1 MVSSIDWELAGALAV
16 PLRMHGAID
25 SFVPALLE
33 CMRGW
38 FEQTL
43 AYTVRKMRATHGHTD
58 AEVERVREA
67 LLGEGVDTMY
77 VAVNRGEG
85 ALGALSERERD
96 LVKFTLYGGE
106 KIARG
111 QSHIGLHYN
120 GFGFVSHLFGFAF
133 ALQILPRVFD
143 AMRGVSM
150 VGDELVLSGLPHI
163 LMKPPKPKET
173 YLPAHVDGGSYEA
186 MLARCVRL
194 IMADDGEPT
203 VSRWVELHG
212 MQSLVHV
219 RGAGATA
226 EGGGGHTTILGPMTV
241 PRYCVLLT
249 MISAERPHPSVVAR
263 LSAARRSGKCVWDQ
277 GPPSY
282 CTVMYDPQCILVFN
296 RVLLSLSSSAAPDA
310 WEAWFERE
318 CPHGARTCAA
328 LRAEQAGE
336 QFVGVGE
343 MDIACD
349 DADPGGYVALWP
361 DGFVHGSRGMP
372 SGESIVR
379 VTVVVPTAP
388 VERLGRPWCGDCV
401 RGRCRWHGR
410 QFLGGRAE
418 LLSARTARGMRRLD
432 ALAMLNSRCPDSWA
446 AASAGDASMRA
457 ALALLRTDPP
467 YNTGGTHVKVG
478 LEVDDADVATGNGR
492 IGDSS
497 PFRRLYVTEE
507 TWRATKRALVDAGVV
522 CSCAAGSPHAWSCA
536 LQRALRG
543 GHFTR
548 MFTVDHAVGGM
559 IRDGKRVENRV
570 AKGSFTARNCAELVG
585 KYLVIHKG
593 VGTGTESASQML
605 CVARLTKAGPPA
617 DMRAWLAAHHPAQLP
632 YVDHDAPDKIAL
644 FFTGTVFF
652 EPNTLL
658 TPGKQGMVYL
668 TQKGDPTALR
678 SEEGFASIT
687 SAYEVALVEIDSM
700 LMDGRV
706 ALRSLGED
714 DEEATSEAEEADE
727 DEATRSTDEDE
738 EIEGHEA
745 EETEETEETVETDDD
760 TDDETVDE
768 TDETGDADGTEEAEE
783 ADWADETEDATTS
796 QDASDNGGA
805 ADPSPAPRH
814 IWYHGDPARSHCFW
828 VRTPVLTPTWDYQS
842 LAASGCSNSRLVREN
857 KGRSGLVSSV
867 TYQCGGHD
875 GHRFGARRP
884 AGPSRPTSAH
894 APAYTGP

>member
-1 MVSSIDWELAGALAV
+1 
-16 PLRMHGAID
+16 
-25 SFVPALLE
+25 
-33 CMRGW
+33 
-38 FEQTL
+38 
-43 AYTVRKMRATHGHTD
+43 MRATRAYTEK
-58 AEVERVREA
+58 EVARVREA
-67 LLGEGVDTMY
+67 LLGDGVDTMY
-77 VAVNRGEG
+77 VAFNRGEG

-96 LVKFTLYGGE
+96 LVKYTLYGGE
-106 KIARG
+106 TIARG

-120 GFGFVSHLFGFAF
+120 GFGFVSHLFGFEF

-143 AMRGVSM
+143 AMRGVST

-173 YLPAHVDGGSYEA
+173 YLLAHVDGGSYA
-186 MLARCVRL
+186 VMLARCVGL
-194 IMADDGEPT
+194 IMADDGAPT
-203 VSRWVELHG
+203 VSSWVARHG

-241 PRYCVLLT
+241 PRYCALLT
-249 MISAERPHPSVVAR
+249 MISAERPHPAVVER

-282 CTVMYDPQCILVFN
+282 CTVLYDRQCILVFN
-296 RVLLSLSSSAAPDA
+296 RVLRNLSSSATSDA
-310 WEAWFERE
+310 WEEWFERV

-328 LRAEQAGE
+328 LRAEQAGKP
-336 QFVGVGE
+336 FVGVGE
-343 MDIACD
+343 MDISCD

-388 VERLGRPWCGDCV
+388 AERLGRPWCGDCV
-401 RGRCRWHGR
+401 GGRCRWHGR

-478 LEVDDADVATGNGR
+478 LEVDDADVATGSGR
-492 IGDSS
+492 MGDSS

-507 TWRATKRALVDAGVV
+507 TWGATKRTLVDAGVV
-522 CSCAAGSPHAWSCA
+522 CSCAAGAPHAWSCA

-570 AKGSFTARNCAELVG
+570 AKGSFTARNCAQLVG

-593 VGTGTESASQML
+593 VGAGAESASQML
-605 CVARLTKAGPPA
+605 CVARLAKAGPPA
-617 DMRAWLAAHHPAQLP
+617 DMRAWLAVHHPAQLP
-632 YVDHDAPDKIAL
+632 YVDRDAPDKIAL
-644 FFTGTVFF
+644 FFTGAVFF

-668 TQKGDPTALR
+668 TQKSDPTALR

-687 SAYEVALVEIDSM
+687 SAYEAALVEIDSM
-700 LMDGRV
+700 LADGRV
-706 ALRSLGED
+706 ALRSADATDE
-714 DEEATSEAEEADE
+714 DEEADEADE
-727 DEATRSTDEDE
+727 DEATDEAE
-738 EIEGHEA
+738 EA
-745 EETEETEETVETDDD
+745 EET
-760 TDDETVDE
+760 DE
-768 TDETGDADGTEEAEE
+768 TDE
-783 ADWADETEDATTS
+783 
-796 QDASDNGGA
+796 A
-805 ADPSPAPRH
+805 ADPEDESPTPGR
-814 IWYHGDPARSHCFW
+814 IWYHGDPARSHYFW
-828 VRTPVLTPTWDYQS
+828 VRTPVLTPTWDYPS
-842 LAASGCSNSRLVREN
+842 LAESGCSNYHLVREN

-875 GHRFGARRP
+875 GHRFGARSSADGSATGGSEVPGNRVRC
-884 AGPSRPTSAH
+884 SRF
-894 APAYTGP
+894 